1 MNVSDHI
8 GKLCGICVS
17 KLKLHTLKEH
27 LICKQIILYISFI
40 SDSSV
45 YSRTPQIVS
54 CLIHKWFYP

>member
-17 KLKLHTLKEH
+17 KLKHHTLKEH
-27 LICKQIILYISFI
+27 LICKQVILYISFI

-45 YSRTPQIVS
+45 YSRTP
-54 CLIHKWFYP
+54 